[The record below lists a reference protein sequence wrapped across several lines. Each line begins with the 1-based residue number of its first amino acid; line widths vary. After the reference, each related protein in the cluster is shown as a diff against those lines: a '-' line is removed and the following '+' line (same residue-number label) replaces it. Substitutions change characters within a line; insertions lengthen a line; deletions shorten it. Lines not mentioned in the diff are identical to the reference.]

1 MTLNTIRMHLQKEI
15 KDKNVIIHHL
25 KIALSQQS
33 TLILKDQFLKFIK
46 LSDSSL
52 FEDSR
57 QNVNNWL
64 FWMQNKLKMNKNY
77 FSIEELKIAYVKSWV
92 DQTMIKHI
100 ASWMRD
106 AIANSFLEAKEMLS
120 IINKMY
126 DDFNQ
131 RHTTQ

>member
-1 MTLNTIRMHLQKEI
+1 MTHQHDIEIKIHNDMIQMLKDVNKINIELKTIQMTLNTIRMHLQKEI

-57 QNVNNWL
+57 QNVNN
-64 FWMQNKLKMNKNY
+64 
-77 FSIEELKIAYVKSWV
+77 
-92 DQTMIKHI
+92 
-100 ASWMRD
+100 
-106 AIANSFLEAKEMLS
+106 
-120 IINKMY
+120 
-126 DDFNQ
+126 
-131 RHTTQ
+131 